1 MVALRAT
8 LAHKLF
14 AYTDIMHTEYLLPC
28 TTLAHNT
35 GGAAV
40 LLEVETLLL
49 QFTRE
54 DKSRQ
59 TKLQDDLRQQWILI
73 FQR

>member
-1 MVALRAT
+1 MRTT
-8 LAHKLF
+8 LAHK
-14 AYTDIMHTEYLLPC
+14 
-28 TTLAHNT
+28 T

-59 TKLQDDLRQQWILI
+59 TKLQDDLRQQWNLI